1 MTSNAAENSNMRTRS
16 RWIDATGVVG
26 ILLGGIVA
34 THAAFAQQP
43 MSQRVWGPNAKLTI
57 KELNCSSEKIDL
69 ILVQGEVELIHPD
82 DKPDIL
88 PPQIFVRCDK
98 MIFADKS
105 KIKTRAE
112 LYILADTSIS
122 GSVDIENTRGQPGA
136 DGKDDPKIY
145 LVRKSPNGADGA
157 AGGGGHNAL
166 FSSIDYPGGR
176 NAGNGG
182 AGSPGGRGEDGKGA
196 EAGSNGLV
204 GSNAASVTLKTRKYS
219 PGTTITINTRG
230 GKGGAGSQGGRGG
243 DGGDGGKGGKGG
255 RGGDAAEGR
264 TAGNGGNGGKGGD
277 GGDGARG
284 GPAGNG
290 GNGGAGGDINVL
302 ILDDGT
308 APLGTPPTVI
318 FAFLEGGL
326 GGEPGQPGVG
336 GAGGKGSK
344 PGGVPGCG
352 GSGAG
357 FIKHHPDG
365 DCGQQGDPGVDGRD
379 GDPGP
384 AGKFGD
390 KGPDGK
396 RGEKTF
402 GYVVEKKP
410 R

>member
-1 MTSNAAENSNMRTRS
+1 MRIATQRIYSNIVIVM
-16 RWIDATGVVG
+16 
-26 ILLGGIVA
+26 LLGGSLPA
-34 THAAFAQQP
+34 RTALAQQP
-43 MSQRVWGPNAKLTI
+43 MSQKIWGPQAKITL
-57 KELNCSSEKIDL
+57 KELNCANEKVDL

-88 PPQIFVRCDK
+88 PPQIFIRCDK

-122 GSVDIENTRGQPGA
+122 GSVDIENTRALLGTDA
-136 DGKDDPKIY
+136 KDDPKIY
-145 LVRKSPNGADGA
+145 LVRKSANGANGA

-182 AGSPGGRGEDGKGA
+182 PGDPGGRGADGKGA
-196 EAGSNGLV
+196 EVGSNGLV
-204 GSNAASVTLKTRKYS
+204 GSNAASVTLKTRKYAA
-219 PGTTITINTRG
+219 GTTITINTRG

-243 DGGDGGKGGKGG
+243 DGGDGGKGGQGG

-290 GNGGAGGDINVL
+290 GDGGAGGDINVL
-302 ILDDGT
+302 VLDDGT
-308 APLGTPPTVI
+308 APVGSPPTLI
-318 FAFLEGGL
+318 FAFLEGGF
-326 GGEPGQPGVG
+326 GGEPGLPGVG
-336 GAGGKGSK
+336 GGGGKGSK
-344 PGGVPGCG
+344 PGGLPGCG

-357 FIKHHPDG
+357 LIKHHPDG
-365 DCGQQGDPGVDGRD
+365 DCGQQGDPGIDGRD

-384 AGKFGD
+384 GGKYGD

-396 RGEKTF
+396 RGQPTF
-402 GYVVEKKP
+402 GYVIEKKP